1 MNANESRQKSEE
13 RRLELSKQQWSRIK
27 KAILNAIKVP
37 AEEVVFHENISPE
50 NIQKLREANYRL
62 SREGGRQGDYSYRI
76 SWKHIRPED
85 DDDSSGNTYYPG
97 GISTNHPPL

>member
-1 MNANESRQKSEE
+1 MNANESRQKAEE
-13 RRLELSKQQWSRIK
+13 RRLELSKQQWSRIIK
-27 KAILNAIKVP
+27 EIINAIKLP

-50 NIQKLREANYRL
+50 NIQKLREADYTL

-85 DDDSSGNTYYPG
+85 DESDGTTYYPG